1 MGAHSMK
8 VALRYQIVS
17 RTKAITT
24 VTLYLLTVSEI
35 TLLDVMG
42 LLVNFLQV
50 QVVKEVP
57 EKYKLKTHPSWVI

>member
-24 VTLYLLTVSEI
+24 VTLYLLTVSENH
-35 TLLDVMG
+35 TLDVIG
-42 LLVNFLQV
+42 LLINFLQV
-50 QVVKEVP
+50 
-57 EKYKLKTHPSWVI
+57 